1 MRELPLGLFCSLY
14 TQPTFRRPI
23 PRQTPENA
31 PLRPAVGPLPG
42 AVSHSSPSHSPSR
55 LCSTVR
61 QRDCHILSSSGS
73 LAHLP
78 THSPSRSRARQNL
91 FFTYGF
97 PTDFL
102 CSSALYINPLFR
114 QLIPAAPFQSS
125 FSSHDLRGS
134 HSAVHFLF

>member
-14 TQPTFRRPI
+14 TQPAFRRPI

-78 THSPSRSRARQNL
+78 THSPSRSRAKTEPLLHVRISH
-91 FFTYGF
+91 GF
-97 PTDFL
+97 PLFL
-102 CSSALYINPLFR
+102 CLVHQPLVQTAHPCSSLPE
-114 QLIPAAPFQSS
+114 QLLKS
-125 FSSHDLRGS
+125 
-134 HSAVHFLF
+134 